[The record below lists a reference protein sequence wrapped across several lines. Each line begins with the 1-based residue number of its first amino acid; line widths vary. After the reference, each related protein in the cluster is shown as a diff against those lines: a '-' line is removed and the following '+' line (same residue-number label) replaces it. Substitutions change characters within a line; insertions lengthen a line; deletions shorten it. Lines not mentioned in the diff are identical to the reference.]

1 MIHKIFGSWKNL
13 SHSQWLSRI
22 LALAFLVS
30 IVPVLALAFY
40 SHPAGDDYAYGLA
53 AHLAWKETHS
63 IISVLKAA
71 VQNVAGYYNTWQG
84 TYASIFLMSL
94 QPAVISQ
101 RLYPLT
107 TFLMLGMLCGGT
119 WLLIRTIFT
128 HYLKLEKSLWQS
140 LALSVLFLSVHVLD
154 EGKSAFYW
162 FNGALHYV
170 FMHSCMLFFLS
181 FVLLYLK
188 AEKRRARTA
197 YFLLSCFLAV
207 VIGGANYVTALLTPV
222 LLVFLLLLCL
232 IFRKKRGLF
241 CILPLVLML
250 AGLAVNAM
258 APGNATR
265 MAAQLDSMGPVEAV
279 YYSFLYA
286 FKGIRDW
293 TTVYLIFFTVLLLP
307 FLCVGLSR
315 CDFDFPLPG
324 VVAGLSYCVVA
335 ASYTPSLFSMGQT
348 YIFGR
353 TLNIMRMLFYLLYFL
368 NLVYLTGWVTARC
381 RRFGLTESLLSF
393 FSRLWQGCRRSLTA
407 GMVLFALVL
416 LVFSDKNEITGI
428 SAAESIVRG
437 HARSYHEE
445 SLYRIALLTQ
455 GVDEVWVPNFSVC
468 PVLLDPQ
475 ELSADD
481 PGDYRNEAV
490 AHWYGVK
497 TLHLSIVY

>member
-1 MIHKIFGSWKNL
+1 MIKKICEYWKNL
-13 SHSQWLSRI
+13 SPVQRLSRI

-30 IVPVLALAFY
+30 IFPVLALAFY

-63 IISVLKAA
+63 AVSVLRAA
-71 VQNVAGYYNTWQG
+71 VQNVVNYYNTWQG

-107 TFLMLGMLCGGT
+107 TFLMLGMLT
-119 WLLIRTIFT
+119 VSTRLLMRTLFT
-128 HYLKLEKSLWQS
+128 HYLELNKSLRQCLT
-140 LALSVLFLSVHVLD
+140 LAVLFLSVHVLD

-181 FVLLYLK
+181 FILLYLK
-188 AEKRRARTA
+188 AEKRGARAA
-197 YFLLSCFLAV
+197 YALLSCFLAV
-207 VIGGANYVTALLTPV
+207 AIGGANYVTALLTPI
-222 LLVFLLLLCL
+222 LLVFVLLLCL
-232 IFRKKRGLF
+232 LYREKRGFF

-265 MAAQLDSMGPVEAV
+265 MAAQLDSMGPVEAI
-279 YYSFLYA
+279 YYSFIYA
-286 FKGIRDW
+286 FKGMRDW
-293 TTVYLIFFTVLLLP
+293 TTVYLLFFTVLLLP
-307 FLCVGLSR
+307 FLFTGLSH
-315 CDFDFPLPG
+315 CTFAFPLPG
-324 VVAGLSYCVVA
+324 VVAGLSYCLVA
-335 ASYTPSLFSMGQT
+335 ASYTPSLYSMGQT

-353 TLNIMRMLFYLLYFL
+353 TLNIMRMFFYLLYFL
-368 NLVYLTGWVTARC
+368 NLVYLTGWVTSLC

-393 FSRLWQGCRRSLTA
+393 FSRLRRDFGKSLTA
-407 GMVLFALVL
+407 GMLLFALGL
-416 LVFSDKNEITGI
+416 LLFSDKNEITGL
-428 SAAESIVRG
+428 SAAESIVKG
-437 HARSYHEE
+437 YARSYHEE

-455 GVDEVWVPNFSVC
+455 GVDEVWVPNFSVV
-468 PVLLDPQ
+468 PTLLDPQ
-475 ELSADD
+475 DLSADD
-481 PGDYRNEAV
+481 TGDYRNEAV

-497 TLHLSIVY
+497 TLHLSIIY